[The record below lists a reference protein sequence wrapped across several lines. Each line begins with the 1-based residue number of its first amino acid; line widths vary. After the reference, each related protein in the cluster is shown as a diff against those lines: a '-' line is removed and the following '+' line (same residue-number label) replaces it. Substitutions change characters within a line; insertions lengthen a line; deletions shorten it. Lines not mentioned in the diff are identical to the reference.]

1 MRAYVVNPSL
11 YDFLRAHASILDEIA
26 GLDPKGEWIVR
37 MDAETLH
44 TAASCYFGT
53 PVHRAGDTLQLRS
66 AMREEPFVLRV
77 HEAFL
82 ELEGNKRDPFLEWI
96 QRPRDRGDCSPNG
109 LSSLLHL
116 YIVNNSE
123 K

>member
-1 MRAYVVNPSL
+1 MLVNPSL

-44 TAASCYFGT
+44 AAASCYFGT

-96 QRPRDRGDCSPNG
+96 QRRFRSVI
-109 LSSLLHL
+109 LVTEETAHQT
-116 YIVNNSE
+116 V
-123 K
+123 

>member
-1 MRAYVVNPSL
+1 
-11 YDFLRAHASILDEIA
+11 
-26 GLDPKGEWIVR
+26 

-77 HEAFL
+77 HEVFL

-96 QRPRDRGDCSPNG
+96 PAPLSQRDPRDRGDCSPNG

>member
-11 YDFLRAHASILDEIA
+11 YDFLRAHASILDEIMD
-26 GLDPKGEWIVR
+26 LIPGEWIVR

-53 PVHRAGDTLQLRS
+53 SVHSAGDTLQLRS

-82 ELEGNKRDPFLEWI
+82 ELEGNKRDTFLE
-96 QRPRDRGDCSPNG
+96 
-109 LSSLLHL
+109 
-116 YIVNNSE
+116 
-123 K
+123 

>member
-53 PVHRAGDTLQLRS
+53 PVHRAGDTLQLCS

-96 QRPRDRGDCSPNG
+96 QRRFRSVI
-109 LSSLLHL
+109 LVTEETAHQT
-116 YIVNNSE
+116 V
-123 K
+123 

>member
-11 YDFLRAHASILDEIA
+11 YDFLRAHTSILDEIA

-53 PVHRAGDTLQLRS
+53 PVHRAGDTLQLRRNRS
-66 AMREEPFVLRV
+66 YCACMRRF
-77 HEAFL
+77 
-82 ELEGNKRDPFLEWI
+82 WSW
-96 QRPRDRGDCSPNG
+96 RGTNAT
-109 LSSLLHL
+109 LSS
-116 YIVNNSE
+116 NGSSAAFAA
-123 K
+123 